1 MYVYMTYHNAPY
13 SWCTCLSLLFSAS
26 LFRVSLTKPAQM
38 KIGFVHVLFVALVSF
53 LTVFLAV
60 WAGEEA
66 FLKSHPTNSPVTA
79 PAPPSEEPKLGR
91 TFELP
96 DGNII
101 VIG

>member
-1 MYVYMTYHNAPY
+1 M
-13 SWCTCLSLLFSAS
+13 LFSAS

-66 FLKSHPTNSPVTA
+66 FLKSHPTNSPVAA
-79 PAPPSEEPKLGR
+79 PAPPSEEPKFGGYAYA
-91 TFELP
+91 
-96 DGNII
+96 DDDAAD
-101 VIG
+101 

>member
-1 MYVYMTYHNAPY
+1 MTYHNAPY

-66 FLKSHPTNSPVTA
+66 FLKSHPANSPVTA
-79 PAPPSEEPKLGR
+79 PAPPSEDPKFGGL
-91 TFELP
+91 F
-96 DGNII
+96 DDFAF
-101 VIG
+101 